1 MSKLDKI
8 LLSRALLT
16 KAAAGVAAAAALTT
30 ARFWAFRRTAPAMTF
45 TRQERNAI
53 STPIRSILTTMTM

>member
-16 KAAAGVAAAAALTT
+16 KAAAGVAAA
-30 ARFWAFRRTAPAMTF
+30 MTF

-53 STPIRSILTTMTM
+53 STPIRSILTTMRT